1 MELFENKGQNGLPN
15 VGNSCYLNSTIQ
27 CLAGTDELIKYF
39 SQTATL
45 PNGTIVKK
53 YEMDLMTV
61 KKIKN
66 NKTKTKIELVKACY
80 NLMAQLWS
88 EKGQIKQVNP
98 IPFYRLIGSV
108 AKESKASLSISGGQ
122 QDFQE
127 FLILLLGSLHD
138 ALSRE
143 TVMNIVGQDLNPMD
157 KLSRQAYENFI
168 TNYEKDYS
176 IFVKLFIGQINTLTI
191 GECGHQSNIFD
202 PINFFPLIVPNSP
215 FQQPI
220 RLDEL
225 FHNFVSPSQLS
236 SVVSDNGQENDTR
249 WHCETCKM
257 KVNAT
262 TCNSIW
268 DLPQYLII
276 SLGRYQYFPSIK
288 KINTPVI
295 FPLENL
301 DISNFYKGFKKH
313 SMKYNLYAVSN
324 HYGGQGGGHYTAF
337 RKNPNNKWYSFNDSH
352 VEEIKEPEKEIIT
365 NGAYCLFYKRQDTL

>member
-1 MELFENKGQNGLPN
+1 MESLENKGQIGLPN

-39 SQTATL
+39 SLTATL
-45 PNGTIVKK
+45 PNGKVVKK
-53 YEMDLMTV
+53 FEMDLMTV

-66 NKTKTKIELVKACY
+66 NKTKTKIELAKAWN
-80 NLMAQLWS
+80 NLMLQLWADKS
-88 EKGQIKQVNP
+88 QVKQVNP
-98 IPFYRLIGSV
+98 IPFYRLIGGV
-108 AKESKASLSISGGQ
+108 AREAKISLSISGGQ

-143 TVMNIVGQDLNPMD
+143 TIMNIVGEDLNHMD
-157 KLSRQAYENFI
+157 KLSRQAYQNFI
-168 TNYEKDYS
+168 INYEKDYS

-202 PINFFPLIVPNSP
+202 PINFFPLIVPDSS
-215 FQQPI
+215 I
-220 RLDEL
+220 KKTVRLEEL
-225 FHNFVSPSQLS
+225 FQNFITPSRLS
-236 SVVSDNGQENDTR
+236 SVISDNGQENDTK

-262 TCNSIW
+262 TCNTIW

-276 SLGRYQYFPSIK
+276 SLGRYQYFPRIK
-288 KINTPVI
+288 KTDTHVI

-301 DISNFYKGFKKH
+301 DMSNFYKGFKKN
-313 SMKYNLYAVSN
+313 SLKYNLYAVSN

-337 RKNPNNKWYSFNDSH
+337 RKNPDNKWYVFNDSH
-352 VEEIKEPEKEIIT
+352 VEEIKEPHKEVIT
-365 NGAYCLFYKRQDTL
+365 QGAYCLFYKRID